1 MRASCSRCPMSTAAS
16 SGELRWS
23 PMISSRFAPQP
34 TADGGSPKERVMD
47 LWFTVV
53 LIVDVIVA
61 LCIIGLVLLQHG
73 KGADVG
79 AAFGSGASGS
89 LFGASGSANFLSRTT
104 AILAVVF
111 FLTTFVLAYLV
122 THKAPGGGGVMDTV
136 KERPQPAQ
144 QQVPAATPDAAK
156 ASDAAKSKANEVP
169 K

>member
-1 MRASCSRCPMSTAAS
+1 
-16 SGELRWS
+16 
-23 PMISSRFAPQP
+23 
-34 TADGGSPKERVMD
+34 MD
-47 LWFTVV
+47 FWFTVI
-53 LIVDVIVA
+53 LIVDVVVA
-61 LCIIGLVLLQHG
+61 LFIIGLVLLQHG

-104 AILAVVF
+104 AALAVVF

-122 THKAPGGGGVMDTV
+122 THKPRVGGGVMDTV
-136 KERPQPAQ
+136 KEQPQPVQQ
-144 QQVPAATPDAAK
+144 QQVPASQTAPDAAK

>member
-1 MRASCSRCPMSTAAS
+1 
-16 SGELRWS
+16 
-23 PMISSRFAPQP
+23 
-34 TADGGSPKERVMD
+34 MD
-47 LWFTVV
+47 FWFT
-53 LIVDVIVA
+53 LILTVDVIVA

-111 FLTTFVLAYLV
+111 FLTTFVLAYLASSKPRV
-122 THKAPGGGGVMDTV
+122 GGGVMDAV
-136 KERPQPAQ
+136 KEQPQPTPPVSQ
-144 QQVPAATPDAAK
+144 TTPDAAK